1 MSEERDNLIVSIAGD
16 GMKTVTCGEAKGV
29 LCLCRT
35 EYGIQKYIMG
45 RFDLDDA
52 TSLVK
57 AIGTGSDP
65 GSRLFKMAM
74 ALQYI
79 RPDFEEEQIHDMS
92 EKGDGMN
99 DPFEEMLRE
108 TLDGYMKEEH
118 GDAEGDAGGGDAP
131 GGAGPEG

>member
-35 EYGIQKYIMG
+35 EYGIQKFIIG
-45 RFDLDDA
+45 KFDLEDA

-57 AIGTGSDP
+57 AIGTGQDA

-74 ALQYI
+74 VLQYI
-79 RPDFEEEQIHDMS
+79 RPDFEEVQIHDLS

-118 GDAEGDAGGGDAP
+118 GDAEGTADGSGQE